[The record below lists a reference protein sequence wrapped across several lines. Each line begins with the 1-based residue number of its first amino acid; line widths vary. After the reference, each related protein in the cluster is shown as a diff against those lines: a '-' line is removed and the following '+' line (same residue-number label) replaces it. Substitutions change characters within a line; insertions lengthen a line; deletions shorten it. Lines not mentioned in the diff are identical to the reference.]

1 MLVALKTYTT
11 ASWTLL
17 YLGINVEEGG
27 GRLGHPTPDLLHPLP
42 PPEIIII
49 VNYYCNTHF
58 KGRGRVR
65 VRV

>member
-27 GRLGHPTPDLLHPLP
+27 GHLGHPTPDLLHPLP
-42 PPEIIII
+42 LPL
-49 VNYYCNTHF
+49 
-58 KGRGRVR
+58 K
-65 VRV
+65 